1 MNTITRKIQILI
13 DDENQSVKEIYETLY
28 SWQEIV
34 FRGANLVSTHL
45 FLQEQISQFFYFTE
59 DFRINLSNKLGL
71 GVLNTSKQ
79 NTTYQLLSSI
89 YKGKIPTSILT
100 SLNSQISSVF
110 SKEKKDYFKGAK
122 SLRNYK
128 RNCPIPIETS
138 KITRFEEIENSKD
151 FIFTIYNITFKTYFG
166 RDMSNNRAFFQK
178 YLQGEYKLCN
188 SSIKLEGKKIY
199 LYAVFQFESKDISF
213 TKGKELRA
221 KLSPNVPILLEYKNK
236 EVPVGNKEEFLY
248 RRIAIQS
255 SLRRLQINSK
265 YNEGGKGRTSKLKAL
280 EKFKEKEKKYI
291 LGRVHKY
298 SKEVIDFC
306 LKNKIGKII
315 ISSQEKEL
323 DIINKS
329 VKEIENNNSLTPK
342 EKRDLIKERY
352 FLLRNWSYYG
362 LLEKISYKAKIYGIE
377 IEIEK

>member
-1 MNTITRKIQILI
+1 M
-13 DDENQSVKEIYETLY
+13 
-28 SWQEIV
+28 
-34 FRGANLVSTHL
+34 
-45 FLQEQISQFFYFTE
+45 
-59 DFRINLSNKLGL
+59 
-71 GVLNTSKQ
+71 
-79 NTTYQLLSSI
+79 LSSI

-291 LGRVHKY
+291 SGRVHKY